1 MFSQRHSVLR
11 TPPSSVPHSASSTQ
25 SLLAAD
31 SSPLPFLGT
40 LTVPLIIIWNL
51 LSTIP
56 LFIGRNVWIKRT
68 VERAFPGARSDDFD
82 AVERLAVAR
91 DTRKHLIDDPITTN
105 KPFINATI
113 LFSPPTQPPP
123 THPSRLCQMMRI
135 LWT

>member
-82 AVERLAVAR
+82 AVERLAVAQ
-91 DTRKHLIDDPITTN
+91 DGAIDAEDHRGVPREH
-105 KPFINATI
+105 PFGGKVPRGTD
-113 LFSPPTQPPP
+113 
-123 THPSRLCQMMRI
+123 R
-135 LWT
+135 

>member
-113 LFSPPTQPPP
+113 LFSPPTQPN
-123 THPSRLCQMMRI
+123 
-135 LWT
+135 